1 MKILHID
8 SCALGDHS
16 TSRRAGAA
24 LVSIMQEE
32 TPGARVVYRDL
43 AAAPLSHV
51 SGPLLRVMRKEWDA
65 SIPMSAEL
73 SAEALLS
80 KVLLSEF
87 LEADVLVMGAPMHNL
102 SVPSTLKVWLDRLLQ
117 TGNTYEMNK
126 DGPRGLVKGK
136 RVIVLS
142 TQGCPLTGATC
153 DLLLEHQEN
162 YLTSLFNF
170 MGVNDI
176 DTIRVEAGFDP
187 EQLRTTATRAHL
199 HAA

>member
-8 SCALGDHS
+8 SCALGDNS

-32 TPGARVVYRDL
+32 SPSAHVVYRDL

-51 SGPLLRVMRKEWDA
+51 SGPLLRVMRREWDV
-65 SIPMSAEL
+65 SIPMSNEL

-80 KVLLSEF
+80 DVLLSEF

-117 TGNTYEMNK
+117 TGCTYEVGK

-136 RVIVLS
+136 RIIVIS
-142 TQGCPLTGATC
+142 SQGCPLSGKRPE
-153 DLLLEHQEN
+153 LLLEHQEN
-162 YLTSLFNF
+162 YLTAFFNF
-170 MGVNDI
+170 LGVNDI
-176 DTIRVEAGFDP
+176 DIIRVEADLEA
-187 EQLRTTATRAHL
+187 EQLRAMATRAHL

>member
-8 SCALGDHS
+8 SCALGDNS

-24 LVSIMQEE
+24 LISIMQEE
-32 TPGARVVYRDL
+32 TQGARVVYRDL

-51 SGPLLRVMRKEWDA
+51 SGPLLRVMRQEWDA
-65 SIPMSAEL
+65 SIPMNAEL

-80 KVLLSEF
+80 DVLLSEF

-117 TGNTYEMNK
+117 TGCTYEISK

-136 RVIVLS
+136 RVIMLS
-142 TQGCPLTGATC
+142 TRSCPMSGPVP
-153 DLLLEHQEN
+153 DMLLEYQEK
-162 YLTSLFNF
+162 YLTALFNF

-176 DTIRVEAGFDP
+176 DVIRVEADFEP
-187 EQLRTTATRAHL
+187 EQLRATATRAHL

>member
-8 SCALGDHS
+8 SCALGDNS

-32 TPGARVVYRDL
+32 SPAARVVYRDL

-65 SIPMSAEL
+65 AIPMSAEL

-80 KVLLSEF
+80 DVLLSEF

-117 TGNTYEMNK
+117 TGCTYEMSK

-142 TQGCPLTGATC
+142 TQGCHLSNSAPE
-153 DLLLEHQEN
+153 LLLAHQEN
-162 YLTSLFNF
+162 YLTALFNF
-170 MGVNDI
+170 MGVNDV
-176 DTIRVEAGFDP
+176 DVIRVDTDFAP
-187 EQLRTTATRAHL
+187 EQLRAT
-199 HAA
+199 

>member
-8 SCALGDHS
+8 SCALGDNS
-16 TSRRAGAA
+16 TSRRASAA
-24 LVSIMQEE
+24 LVSTMQED
-32 TPGARVVYRDL
+32 TPDARVVYRDL

-80 KVLLSEF
+80 DMLLSE
-87 LEADVLVMGAPMHNL
+87 LLDADVLVMGAPMHNL
-102 SVPSTLKVWLDRLLQ
+102 SVPSTLKVWLDRLLK
-117 TGNTYEMNK
+117 TDCTYEMGK
-126 DGPRGLVKGK
+126 DGPHGLVKGK

-142 TQGCPLTGATC
+142 THGCPLSGATP
-153 DLLLEHQEN
+153 DLLLGHQEN
-162 YLTSLFNF
+162 YLTAFFNF

-176 DTIRVEAGFDP
+176 DIIRVEADFEP
-187 EQLRTTATRAHL
+187 EQLRPTATRAHL